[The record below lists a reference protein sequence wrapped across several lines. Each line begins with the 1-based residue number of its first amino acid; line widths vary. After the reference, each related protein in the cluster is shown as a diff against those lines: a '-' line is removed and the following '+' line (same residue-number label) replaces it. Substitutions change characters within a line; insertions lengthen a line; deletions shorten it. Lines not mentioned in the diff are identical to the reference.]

1 EASGKDQRSCPCHSR
16 AHERPDSVCKPRVPG
31 NSRRA
36 SSYRRTVRGDEQ
48 ATRSLVADVRKGHMN
63 SIPLSEWRTC
73 FAAVLFE
80 ADQTRFKSRIA
91 DALRAIDERLKS
103 AEQIGTIERISIE
116 SAQRSLAEMEREP
129 LVAPRRRV
137 EKTVTANG
145 KDGPVAEREG
155 TRPGVGSRVRV
166 TLPSGQAVA

>member
-1 EASGKDQRSCPCHSR
+1 
-16 AHERPDSVCKPRVPG
+16 
-31 NSRRA
+31 
-36 SSYRRTVRGDEQ
+36 
-48 ATRSLVADVRKGHMN
+48 MN

-166 TLPSGQAVA
+166 TLPSGQAVAAEIVVIFTASTGKNILVSFDNRFARVGREQIVDRMSATA